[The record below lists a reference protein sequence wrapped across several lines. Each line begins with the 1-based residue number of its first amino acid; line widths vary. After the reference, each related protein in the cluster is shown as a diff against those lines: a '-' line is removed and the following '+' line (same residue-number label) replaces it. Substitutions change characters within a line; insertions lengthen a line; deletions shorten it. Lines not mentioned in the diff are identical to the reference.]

1 MYSVAPKRKHSAWQ
15 NMARKASSGPDG
27 DAARGQGA
35 EPGNLDV
42 GPPPRR
48 LQAAASTLDERQA
61 RCRGADPKSPPALPL
76 DLLEDDLG
84 DGR

>member
-1 MYSVAPKRKHSAWQ
+1 
-15 NMARKASSGPDG
+15 MARKASSGPDG

-48 LQAAASTLDERQA
+48 LQAAASTLAERQA
-61 RCRGADPKSPPALPL
+61 RCRGADPKSPLPCRWICWKM
-76 DLLEDDLG
+76 DG
-84 DGR
+84 DGGKLGIETEKEIPHA